1 MHVNWHIHVKA
12 ISNTV
17 NSVHNY
23 TQWTLMSVYKYYVPN
38 AIEIDHF
45 SVNTYPLRSLGK
57 FNDIDIFQTNLY
69 IKNLNILTQYPF
81 SYNLVKRLK
90 YYFLLDVYMKY
101 AFVDTCRQIS

>member
-1 MHVNWHIHVKA
+1 MAYGILSIQLSAYNILAMHVNWHIHVKA

-45 SVNTYPLRSLGK
+45 SVNTYPLGIVGK
-57 FNDIDIFQTNLY
+57 FNDIDIFHTNLY
-69 IKNLNILTQYPF
+69 IKNLNIFY
-81 SYNLVKRLK
+81 
-90 YYFLLDVYMKY
+90 
-101 AFVDTCRQIS
+101 